1 MDNSSMRRLSAFLVV
16 LAISQSFCFAGGISS
31 APFPFKKTCIV
42 ELATS
47 VNCSYCPVAEK
58 ALKELESENDLSD
71 MVIFAHHYK
80 DSLSCYGG
88 NSRMAEYGVNATP
101 IAIFNGQDYY
111 VGGDP
116 NCKDRYRQKISDQ
129 LSQTSPFLV
138 HLMGKIEKSKLSLTA
153 WVVAWEY
160 LPPDVNYTFLVGRLD
175 TKTDGRHYPWV
186 TRDVVPK
193 PTGTPI
199 KFSNFSVTRFEA
211 TYDLLSIPED
221 EVFASFVLESFAKK
235 NIFQVASWR
244 PGCLQASS
252 FEPSLGLKLDTSPSS
267 VTISFPTGKKLE
279 KIGKVTFVDSKGK
292 NYQVV
297 PKLDGEKAIFTPSGK
312 LPDGTYLLYIA
323 SGKDGLSS
331 GSSILNS
338 PAFLFFKVEEKT
350 TVPDPPEPPPTK
362 PAKLLV
368 EKLGFD
374 LGEIPR
380 KSGRELYF
388 DIKNEG
394 DEKLSGKVA
403 VDCEWLSVEPSTFDN
418 APATIKCT
426 VDTEKMRP
434 GVDESCIISITSN
447 GGDATIGVKART
459 HMLPPL
465 LNVEPAEL
473 NFGENLDKII
483 TFEVKNLGESVISGT
498 AKSAQSWLSI
508 TPEEFGGDTNI
519 NVSINK
525 AEIPKFEEPGKHT
538 IEGTIV
544 VETNGG
550 LIEIKVKAIVVVE
563 KQPIVIELMVGTPFA
578 VVDGKTKLLQA
589 PPMIV
594 SGRTLVPLRFV
605 AETFGGQVLWDQAT
619 KTTTLK
625 FESKKVEISLR
636 SGEAKATIKD
646 ETGVRTVELV
656 PGLTIKSG
664 TSFVPLRFFSEV
676 LGATVEWFAQE
687 KRIRIVYL
695 P

>member
-1 MDNSSMRRLSAFLVV
+1 
-16 LAISQSFCFAGGISS
+16 
-31 APFPFKKTCIV
+31 
-42 ELATS
+42 
-47 VNCSYCPVAEK
+47 
-58 ALKELESENDLSD
+58 
-71 MVIFAHHYK
+71 
-80 DSLSCYGG
+80 
-88 NSRMAEYGVNATP
+88 
-101 IAIFNGQDYY
+101 
-111 VGGDP
+111 
-116 NCKDRYRQKISDQ
+116 
-129 LSQTSPFLV
+129 
-138 HLMGKIEKSKLSLTA
+138 MG
-153 WVVAWEY
+153 
-160 LPPDVNYTFLVGRLD
+160 
-175 TKTDGRHYPWV
+175 
-186 TRDVVPK
+186 
-193 PTGTPI
+193 
-199 KFSNFSVTRFEA
+199 
-211 TYDLLSIPED
+211 
-221 EVFASFVLESFAKK
+221 
-235 NIFQVASWR
+235 
-244 PGCLQASS
+244 
-252 FEPSLGLKLDTSPSS
+252 
-267 VTISFPTGKKLE
+267 
-279 KIGKVTFVDSKGK
+279 
-292 NYQVV
+292 
-297 PKLDGEKAIFTPSGK
+297 
-312 LPDGTYLLYIA
+312 
-323 SGKDGLSS
+323 
-331 GSSILNS
+331 
-338 PAFLFFKVEEKT
+338 
-350 TVPDPPEPPPTK
+350 
-362 PAKLLV
+362 
-368 EKLGFD
+368 
-374 LGEIPR
+374 R
-380 KSGRELYF
+380 K
-388 DIKNEG
+388 G

-473 NFGENLDKII
+473 NFGENLDQII

-605 AETFGGQVLWDQAT
+605 AETFGGQVLWDQT
-619 KTTTLK
+619 TRTTTLK

-636 SGEAKATIKD
+636 SGEATQFVQTGARDYYSARAHRHLHRRCAANSAEERTPRWTWLPAGRRWPPTWRRRRSSSCRYRTRPPGRCAT
-646 ETGVRTVELV
+646 TR
-656 PGLTIKSG
+656 PSPSRPLTLSSPTSATAPSTTSG
-664 TSFVPLRFFSEV
+664 GRCWNTWTPLSS
-676 LGATVEWFAQE
+676 G
-687 KRIRIVYL
+687 
-695 P
+695 